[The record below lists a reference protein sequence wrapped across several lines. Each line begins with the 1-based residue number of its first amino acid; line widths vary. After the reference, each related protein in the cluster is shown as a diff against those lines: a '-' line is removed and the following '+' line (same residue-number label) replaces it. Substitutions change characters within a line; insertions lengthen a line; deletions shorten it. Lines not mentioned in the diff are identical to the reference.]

1 MVAQAMAASQ
11 SANDDI
17 AASHRW
23 FMTGQACWFLGS
35 GINMVLYP
43 WLVAVVLRESPEWV
57 GIAQMA
63 AMAPSLVLMIPGGML
78 ADRFDQKRLLIVF
91 QILATLPGLGLIV
104 VLQSGG
110 LSTGMI
116 ILFAALSGSALA
128 FVVPTRDALLTR
140 TTKPPLQTAVIQA
153 MLTQFAAMLAG
164 IMVAGLATFVG
175 AVPIVAVYVMGNLA
189 AVLSAARLRPL
200 AAEPHDDEMG
210 NSLAAAM
217 RVAFASPVIRPVLIA
232 IFAVGVCYV
241 GSFLVVLPLQVR
253 DVYGGGAGRIALV
266 NVFFWLG
273 TIVATAALLRLGP
286 RRKPGRVYVGFVAGG
301 VIVLGLLGT
310 DGPFWW
316 LCLLCFIWGIGAGA
330 SMSMARGMVQEA
342 APPAMRARIMALYN
356 LGFMGGAPL
365 GAFIVGYLIK
375 FQGPK
380 DAVYLPAAAMVVVVL
395 YLVFGTRLLR
405 LTLHDEASP

>member
-11 SANDDI
+11 LASADI
-17 AASHRW
+17 ASSHRW

-57 GIAQMA
+57 GITQMA
-63 AMAPSLVLMIPGGML
+63 TMAPSLVLMIPGGML
-78 ADRFDQKRLLIVF
+78 ADRFDQKRMLILF
-91 QILATLPGLGLIV
+91 QILATLPALGLIAT
-104 VLQSGG
+104 LQSGG
-110 LSTGMI
+110 LTTGMI

-164 IMVAGLATFVG
+164 IMLAGLATFVG
-175 AVPIVAVYVMGNLA
+175 AVPILAVYVVGNLA
-189 AVLSAARLRPL
+189 AAFSVGRLAPV
-200 AAEPHDDEMG
+200 AIEQPDKDIS
-210 NSLAAAM
+210 NSLAAALS
-217 RVAFASPVIRPVLIA
+217 VAFASPVIRPVLIA

-253 DVYGGGAGRIALV
+253 DIYDGGAGRIALV

-273 TIVATAALLRLGP
+273 TIVATASLLRLGP
-286 RRKPGRVYVGFVAGG
+286 RRHPGRVYVAFVAAG
-301 VIVLGLLGT
+301 VIILGLIGT

-342 APPAMRARIMALYN
+342 APPAMRARILALYN
-356 LGFMGGAPL
+356 LGFMGGAPI
-365 GAFIVGYLIK
+365 GAVIIGYLIK

-380 DAVYLPAAAMVVVVL
+380 DAVYVPAAAMVFVVL

-405 LTLHDEASP
+405 LTLHDEPAP

>member
-1 MVAQAMAASQ
+1 
-11 SANDDI
+11 
-17 AASHRW
+17 
-23 FMTGQACWFLGS
+23 MTGQACWYLGS

-57 GIAQMA
+57 GITQMA
-63 AMAPSLVLMIPGGML
+63 TMAPSIVLMIPGGML
-78 ADRFDQKRLLIVF
+78 ADRFDQKRLLIIF
-91 QILATLPGLGLIV
+91 QILATLPALGLIAMMRT
-104 VLQSGG
+104 GG
-110 LSTGMI
+110 LTTGMI

-128 FVVPTRDALLTR
+128 FIVPTRDALLSR
-140 TTKPPLQTAVIQA
+140 ATKKPLQTAVIQA

-164 IMVAGLATFVG
+164 ILLAGLAAFVG
-175 AVPIVAVYVMGNLA
+175 AVPILAAYVAGNLA
-189 AVLSAARLRPL
+189 AVYSTTKLIPA
-200 AAEPHDDEMG
+200 AAEKPREEHG
-210 NSLAAAM
+210 NSLAAAF
-217 RVAFASPVIRPVLIA
+217 RVAFSSAVIRPVLIA

-253 DVYGGGAGRIALV
+253 DIYDGGAGRIALV

-273 TIVATAALLRLGP
+273 TIVATATLLRLGP
-286 RRKPGRVYVGFVAGG
+286 RRHPGRIYVVSVAIG
-301 VIVLGLLGT
+301 VIILGLIGT

-365 GAFIVGYLIK
+365 GAVVVGYLIK
-375 FQGPK
+375 YQGPK
-380 DAVYLPAAAMVVVVL
+380 DAVFVPAVAMFFVVL
-395 YLVFGTRLLR
+395 FLVFRTRLLD
-405 LTLHDEASP
+405 LPLADEAQR